1 MTRSVLKNGRKTTR
15 IINLY
20 LCFDSVD
27 LGNNLITKNIDY
39 LDQPYEGNIFKF
51 DTRML
56 PKFVNVFKS
65 NWYSCEML
73 FVVMLLQCESKLD
86 GERTIILVVF
96 KRFENVFCIHF
107 KENNIIK

>member
-51 DTRML
+51 DT
-56 PKFVNVFKS
+56 
-65 NWYSCEML
+65 
-73 FVVMLLQCESKLD
+73 
-86 GERTIILVVF
+86 
-96 KRFENVFCIHF
+96 
-107 KENNIIK
+107 